1 MDNWMENFQFYPP
14 LYTHDSI
21 IHFLLKQVLWLN
33 TKSCM
38 RVFSIMLMYLGFGWF
53 RKHEKTL
60 RGLDFFPNQSLCW
73 YIKLGSI
80 TNKVCSLYI
89 STYLYDVI
97 LLKNKR
103 TSLKINNTT
112 VLHHLN
118 GTTLLEELF

>member
-1 MDNWMENFQFYPP
+1 MDNWMENFQFYPPP

-60 RGLDFFPNQSLCW
+60 RGLDFFQTKVYGGRSSWAALLTKFVPFISLLT
-73 YIKLGSI
+73 YMMLSYSKIKEQ
-80 TNKVCSLYI
+80 V
-89 STYLYDVI
+89 
-97 LLKNKR
+97 
-103 TSLKINNTT
+103 
-112 VLHHLN
+112 
-118 GTTLLEELF
+118 